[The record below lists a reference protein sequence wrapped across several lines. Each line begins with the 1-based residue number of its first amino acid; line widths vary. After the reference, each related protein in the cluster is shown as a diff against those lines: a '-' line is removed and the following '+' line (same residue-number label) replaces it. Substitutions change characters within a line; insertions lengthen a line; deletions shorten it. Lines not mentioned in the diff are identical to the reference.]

1 MTLHDTLAN
10 CHNHAADFGCVCG
23 ACLSQ
28 AQQASA
34 QAAALQQELSRAAP
48 ALEAAMRAE
57 AEAGSAFADMAGP
70 LLEQAGALRGRLE
83 AAHAA
88 AEATPA
94 SMRALDLVV
103 PDLAHL
109 SSRVRALPCVA
120 NGQPKACVWSP
131 STLVCLS

>member
-1 MTLHDTLAN
+1 MWDLP
-10 CHNHAADFGCVCG
+10 V
-23 ACLSQ
+23 Q
-28 AQQASA
+28 AQQARA
-34 QAAALQQELSRAAP
+34 QAAALRQELSRAAP

-88 AEATPA
+88 AEGTPA
-94 SMRALDLVV
+94 TMRALDLVV

-109 SSRVRALPCVA
+109 SSRVRAYLCAAHDYPV
-120 NGQPKACVWSP
+120 ACVWSQP
-131 STLVCLS
+131 HCNVSPELW